1 MVYLPTSREHA
12 SCQGHIY
19 RYIARDGIYNLYISI
34 YAIPCLFCL
43 MRIFFFQ
50 NKRNSFWEM
59 DKYRETFL
67 MGTGQPRLGL
77 GEQACGSEAG
87 PLVLGLSI
95 LEKF

>member
-1 MVYLPTSREHA
+1 
-12 SCQGHIY
+12 
-19 RYIARDGIYNLYISI
+19 
-34 YAIPCLFCL
+34 
-43 MRIFFFQ
+43 
-50 NKRNSFWEM
+50 M